1 MAPHKTSLQTSLK
14 IIAVSADHSYRMNL
28 RTKAYIGLVIAAG
41 ALSLS
46 HGFQGWDCANPAKF
60 ISYLILAGAASG
72 IKIRLPGTLGTISV
86 SFVFMLL
93 GVSEFSLGESML
105 MGTFCAVVQ
114 SVFFTRVRPQRV
126 QIAFNIAI
134 MALSIRISYLVQHS
148 PGLGGG
154 VLTAA
159 TFFAVNTIPVAIVIA
174 LTEGKNAWDVWRL
187 NNLWT
192 FPNYLVGAGAV
203 WGVGELNH
211 KFGWQAGTLLLPILY
226 IVHRSH
232 RSYVERL
239 EEAHRSAEQQTA
251 HAVEVA
257 GLHRRTIE
265 TLALAVEAKDQTTRD
280 HLERVETYAME
291 MGRELGLGARELEAL
306 SAAALLHDIGK
317 LAVPEY
323 IIAKPGK
330 LTPEEFDR
338 MKTHTVV
345 GAEIVDRIRF
355 PYGVAEMVRG
365 HHERWNGTGYPD
377 GLKGDKIPLGARILA
392 VVDCLDAL
400 TSDRQYRR
408 AMPLE
413 EALEIVKAESGKGF
427 DPRVVEILVRRHLDL
442 EAMMKSSPGIAKL
455 PTAVRVER
463 GVAPA
468 AGFEK
473 VADAHLFV
481 DKAADKAVAQMAQ
494 DLTALGRKLRDVPQS
509 ERALTE
515 FMAFTAECGTPETLL
530 AALPGALPEM
540 VPYDAMVVYRRRG
553 EVLYPCC
560 SDGEARALL
569 GTTEIRAG
577 DGVSGWVAEH
587 GKSIVNGNPGVES
600 TSLLDPAGLGKLRSA
615 LAIPLFTNGGIAGV
629 LSLYRTENDAFTN
642 ANLATLT
649 ALSSVV
655 ANAVAGVD
663 CSAN

>member
-1 MAPHKTSLQTSLK
+1 
-14 IIAVSADHSYRMNL
+14 MNF

-41 ALSLS
+41 VLSLS
-46 HGFQGWDCANPAKF
+46 HGFQGWDCADPAKF
-60 ISYLILAGAASG
+60 ISYLILAVAASG
-72 IKIRLPGTLGTISV
+72 IKIRLPGSLGTLSLNFI
-86 SFVFMLL
+86 FMLL
-93 GVSEFSLGESML
+93 GVSEFSLGESLL
-105 MGTFCAVVQ
+105 MGACCAVVQ
-114 SVFFTRVRPQRV
+114 SMFHAKYRPQKV
-126 QIAFNIAI
+126 QVAFNVAN
-134 MALSIRISYLVQHS
+134 MSLSIQVAYLVQHT
-148 PGLGGG
+148 PGFGGG
-154 VLTAA
+154 VLTAVA
-159 TFFAVNTIPVAIVIA
+159 FFVVNTVPVAIVIA
-174 LTEGKNAWDVWRL
+174 LTENRNPWAVWRGS
-187 NNLWT
+187 NLWT

-203 WGVGELNH
+203 WGVGELNRH
-211 KFGWQAGTLLLPILY
+211 FGWQAGTMLLPILY

-239 EEAHRSAEQQTA
+239 EEAQRSAEQQAA

-291 MGRELGLGARELEAL
+291 LGRELGLGERELEAL

-330 LTPEEFDR
+330 LTREEFDR

-345 GAEIVDRIRF
+345 GAEIVERIRF

-377 GLKGDKIPLGARILA
+377 GLKGDEIPLGARILGA
-392 VVDCLDAL
+392 VDCLDAL

-408 AMPLE
+408 AMPVE
-413 EALEIVKAESGKGF
+413 EAIDIVKAESGKSF
-427 DPRVVEILVRRHLDL
+427 DPRVVEILVRRHVDL
-442 EAMMKSSPGIAKL
+442 EAMVKSSPRIAKL

-463 GVAPA
+463 GAAPA

-473 VADAHLFV
+473 VADAPV
-481 DKAADKAVAQMAQ
+481 AVEKAVDNVPTDQMAQ
-494 DLTALGRKLRDVPQS
+494 DLAAL
-509 ERALTE
+509 ERELHAARQNGAAEQNEQALTA
-515 FMAFTAECGTPETLL
+515 FMMFTAECGTPETLL

-540 VPYDAMVVYRRRG
+540 VPYDAMVVYRRQG

-569 GTTEIRAG
+569 GTTEIRTG
-577 DGVSGWVAEH
+577 DGLSGWVAEH
-587 GKSIVNGNPGVES
+587 GKAIVNGNPGVES
-600 TSLLDPAGLGKLRSA
+600 AYLLDPATLGKLRSA
-615 LAIPLFTNGGIAGV
+615 LAVPLITEQGIAGV
-629 LSLYRTENDAFTN
+629 LSLYRAGDDAFTN
-642 ANLATLT
+642 SNLATLT

-655 ANAVAGVD
+655 ANAVAGA
-663 CSAN
+663 CQAANRPDKQLCFAAQN